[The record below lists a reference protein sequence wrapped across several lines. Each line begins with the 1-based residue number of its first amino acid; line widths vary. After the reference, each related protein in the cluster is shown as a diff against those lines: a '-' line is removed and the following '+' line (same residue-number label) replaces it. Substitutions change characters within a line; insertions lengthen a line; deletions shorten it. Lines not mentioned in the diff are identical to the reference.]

1 VPHLAAP
8 PAHAVAVEVGGIP
21 VLVRTSDPD
30 FARMLQDRYTGFVN
44 PSALPVFEFDVDLVV
59 PTGMTPDEDVQV
71 RCKNGRWRFRRGDF
85 HAEWDPRS
93 GRGRV
98 CQSPNPYSID
108 SVLRI
113 VHTIILGNEGGFLL
127 HSASA
132 VRNGRAFLF
141 SGLSGAGKTTISRL
155 APPDAA
161 LLTDEVSYIRRQG
174 DGYRAFGTPF
184 AGELARLGENVAAPI
199 AAVYLLVQGLENRID
214 PVPLREATQL
224 LLRNIL
230 FFAEEPA
237 LVWRVFDAACEFV
250 ARVPVQRLTF
260 FPDQRVWEL
269 IQ

>member
-1 VPHLAAP
+1 VPQLAAP

-21 VLVRTSDPD
+21 VLLRTSDPD

-44 PSALPVFEFDVDLVV
+44 PSALPVFEFDVELVV
-59 PTGMTPDEDVQV
+59 PTGMNPDEDVQV
-71 RCKNGRWRFRRGDF
+71 RCENGRWRFRRGDF
-85 HAEWDPRS
+85 YAEWDPRS

-113 VHTIILGNEGGFLL
+113 VHTIILGNQGGFLL

-141 SGLSGAGKTTISRL
+141 SGLSEAGKTTISRL
-155 APPDAA
+155 APPDVT
-161 LLTDEVSYIRRQG
+161 LLTDEVSYVRRE
-174 DGYRAFGTPF
+174 DHGYRAFGTPF
-184 AGELARLGENVAAPI
+184 AGELARVGENVAAPI
-199 AAVYLLVQGLENRID
+199 AAVYLLAKGRENRID
-214 PVPLREATQL
+214 PITPREATQL

-237 LVWRVFDAACEFV
+237 LVRRVFDAACEFV
-250 ARVPVQRLTF
+250 AQVPVQRLTF

-269 IQ
+269 IR